1 MTRTPSGRTAPPS
14 LSYELYPPR
23 CAASAET
30 LLRTIQAL
38 EPTRPDHVSVTYS
51 GDAVRRDRSLA
62 LLDHLLARTCLRPL
76 AHLTCAGSTR
86 EELEDVVVS
95 LVRRG
100 VRGVLALRGDLPE
113 DPAAFRGEL
122 PFATHLVELV
132 RDVERRHTAHLAA
145 GRLAVGVAAYPTR
158 HPESPSVAHDVDVLL
173 AKQHSGADFAI
184 TQVYFRP
191 EEYEQLLDSARAAG
205 VTIPIV
211 PGIMPVTGVRR
222 LRNLCRLAG
231 MAPDP
236 ALEAALEHAPGPDA
250 RHRAGVEFAAELC
263 RAALHAG
270 APGLHLYTFNEHRA
284 VLDLLE
290 RVDLPR
296 TPHEPAPLPRLLPA

>member
-1 MTRTPSGRTAPPS
+1 MTPPASGRTPPPA

-23 CAASAET
+23 CAASAAT
-30 LLRTIQAL
+30 LLRTLDEL
-38 EPTRPDHVSVTYS
+38 EPTRPDYVSVTYN
-51 GDAVRRDRSLA
+51 GDAVRRGRSLA
-62 LLDHLLARTCLRPL
+62 LLDHLLARTSLRPL

-86 EELEDVVVS
+86 EELEDVVDS

-100 VRGVLALRGDLPE
+100 VRGVLALRGDLPR
-113 DPAAFRGEL
+113 DPDAFRGEL
-122 PFATHLVELV
+122 ASAHHLVELV
-132 RDVERRHTAHLAA
+132 RDVERRRTASLAA

-158 HPESPSVAHDVDVLL
+158 HPESPSVAHDVEVLRV
-173 AKQHSGADFAI
+173 KQDSGADFAI

-191 EEYEQLLDSARAAG
+191 EEYEQLVESARAAG

-211 PGIMPVTGVRR
+211 PGIMPVTGLRR
-222 LRNLCRLAG
+222 LHNLCRLAG
-231 MAPDP
+231 MEPDP
-236 ALEAALEHAPGPDA
+236 LLASALEDAADPAE
-250 RHRAGVEFAAELC
+250 RHRAGVEFAAALC
-263 RAALHAG
+263 RAALDAG

-296 TPHEPAPLPRLLPA
+296 DPHEHDSLPRLLPA